1 LRTSFAKIDYLYAPK
16 QEGSRLIKNT
26 KRIELDRIAQY
37 LASMSEETILDA
49 VRRKTELFDKSYK
62 SCFPRGLQPEK
73 VFLAWLLAQQVETER
88 TALLSANAD
97 SNDLVMKTILGI
109 HGTPWGI
116 YVANTLIERSG
127 SDLSKMSLQRMN
139 SDEFANAIAKY
150 AKKAMELYSEIAVN
164 IVSSSE
170 EGTNTRNEIRIRPFL
185 EKLKRNLSLRLTKSA
200 TWKLPKL
207 NSITAS
213 QRTSNQSDSL
223 PACPQTF

>member
-1 LRTSFAKIDYLYAPK
+1 
-16 QEGSRLIKNT
+16 
-26 KRIELDRIAQY
+26 
-37 LASMSEETILDA
+37 
-49 VRRKTELFDKSYK
+49 
-62 SCFPRGLQPEK
+62 
-73 VFLAWLLAQQVETER
+73 
-88 TALLSANAD
+88 
-97 SNDLVMKTILGI
+97 MKTILGI